1 MATKSIAWTTGDGN
15 ITMTYQGYGDGDIT
29 VNSDPNNLDTARSQ
43 TITIETT
50 AGSPTVVKN
59 FTVSQGACP
68 FPVGDVR
75 NFAYTSSVQSV
86 VLPAGKYK
94 LQCWGAQGGTCSSGY
109 SGGKGGY
116 SEGVLTLT
124 SPTTV
129 YIFVGGQ
136 GSSSG
141 NGGWNGGG
149 GGSGSS
155 SYNSSNEYGSSTFGC
170 GGGATDIALVTSS
183 MDYSSYRNVRSAA
196 SLLSRMIVAGGGSGG
211 AYGYQKVTTSTTTWS
226 TYSNDEYTTS
236 NYEPKDSTYW
246 GGTSLSLTTG
256 KTYRVSYTIL
266 TGSMSEVVIELY
278 DANWGHFVKGTT
290 VTPQSYHTRQY
301 VRVRASTSSNSA
313 RVLIE
318 EKNTTSSTTTDSDSK
333 VGYVGGGTNG
343 GGYSSSYYGK
353 QNGAGSNGSFGFGAN
368 QTVTNYRY
376 GAGCGGGGW
385 YGGGNS
391 YSDSGLS
398 TIRCSGGGSGFVN
411 TSASAGNRPSG
422 YTGLQLDSGT
432 TYAGE
437 QSFPAV
443 DGGNETGHSGDGYA
457 RITRIAAY
465 TVTLRFKDEEDSP
478 ITGTSVTV
486 SNSEYTYSLTTD
498 SNGEATATM
507 QNGTYNL
514 SCSGYSLTPSQII
527 VSSNSTIDIVAAAPS
542 IMDFSYTGA
551 VQNAT
556 LRAGTYKIECWGA
569 QGGYRSS
576 TTYGGKGGYSVGEL
590 TLSQNTNIYVYVG
603 GAGNTGG
610 TSGGFNGGGM
620 RATYA
625 GGGGGSDVRIGTD
638 SLYARVIVAG
648 GGGSDGATSKQ
659 GMYGGGT
666 TGGTTTQS
674 YGTGGGGGTQTSG
687 GTGSSSASG
696 SGTSGTYGAFGVGG
710 RGYKA
715 NSGYAGAGGGG
726 WYGGAGSYPDGS
738 GDDDRGGGG
747 GSGYVYTSSTASS
760 YPSGCLLNSNYYLT
774 NSQTIAGNASMP
786 STSGST
792 ETGHSGNGYV
802 RITKI

>member
-1 MATKSIAWTTGDGN
+1 MATKSIAWATGDGN
-15 ITMTYQGYGDGDIT
+15 ITMTYQGYGDGDVT
-29 VNSDPNNLDTARSQ
+29 VSSDPNNLDTARSQ

-50 AGSPTVVKN
+50 AGNPTVVKN

-75 NFAYTSSVQSV
+75 NFAYTGNVQSV

-94 LQCWGAQGGTCSSGY
+94 LQCWGAQGGACSSGY

-155 SYNSSNEYGSSTFGC
+155 SYSSGDESGSSTFGC
-170 GGGATDIALVTSS
+170 GGGGTDIALVTSS
-183 MDYSSYRNVRSAA
+183 MSYSSYRNNRSSA

-211 AYGYQKVTTSTTTWS
+211 AYGYQSVTVSGTRTVNDGSSSSVIVTSGSGYKLFMTLS
-226 TYSNDEYTTS
+226 ASAGITYNCSYS
-236 NYEPKDSTYW
+236 
-246 GGTSLSLTTG
+246 GTLYV
-256 KTYRVSYTIL
+256 KTYKSGWLDSGGFIGSNVSTLSPSSATKYAFYIDPNMSTSASVSVSHTESYT
-266 TGSMSEVVIELY
+266 
-278 DANWGHFVKGTT
+278 D
-290 VTPQSYHTRQY
+290 
-301 VRVRASTSSNSA
+301 
-313 RVLIE
+313 
-318 EKNTTSSTTTDSDSK
+318 TTTDSDYKS
-333 VGYVGGGTNG
+333 GYVGGGTNG

-353 QNGAGSNGSFGFGAN
+353 QNGAGSNGSFGLGAN

-432 TYAGE
+432 TYAGNT
-437 QSFPAV
+437 SFPSTS
-443 DGGNETGHSGDGYA
+443 GGTETGHSGNGYA

-465 TVTLRFKDEEDSP
+465 SITLRFKDEEDSP
-478 ITGTSVTV
+478 VTGVSVTV
-486 SNSEYTYSLTTD
+486 SNSENTYSLTTD
-498 SNGEATATM
+498 SNGEATANM
-507 QNGTYNL
+507 INGTYNL
-514 SCSGYSLTPSQII
+514 SCSGYSLTPSQIT
-527 VSSNSTIDIVAAAPS
+527 VSSNSTIDIIAAAPS

-551 VQNAT
+551 VQNTT
-556 LRAGTYKIECWGA
+556 LKAGTYKIECWGA

-603 GAGNTGG
+603 GAGKTGG
-610 TSGGFNGGGM
+610 TSGGFNGGGT

-715 NSGYAGAGGGG
+715 SSGYAGAGGGG

-760 YPSGCLLNSNYYLT
+760 YPSGCLLNSDYYLD
-774 NSQTIAGNASMP
+774 NASTIAGNTSMP